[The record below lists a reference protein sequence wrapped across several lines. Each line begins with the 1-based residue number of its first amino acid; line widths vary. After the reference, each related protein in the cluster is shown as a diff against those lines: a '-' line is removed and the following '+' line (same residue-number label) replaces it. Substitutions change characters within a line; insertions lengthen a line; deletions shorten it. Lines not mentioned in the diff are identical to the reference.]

1 MLIDLNKFRRF
12 APSLNAQQ
20 ASIIVEA
27 LNKEL
32 PRWNIT
38 TPRRI
43 RYFLTHCYAETMGF
57 TKFSE
62 SLYYT
67 SPSRIVAVWPS
78 RFNLTGTSGK
88 LNANNYIRNSVK
100 LANEVY
106 ANRYGNGNAS
116 SGDGYNFR
124 GQGFMHLTFKGN
136 YANASMAIYKD
147 DRLVRNPELVSK
159 DLSVAVATACWFWAT
174 NGLNELADADEFTKS
189 TKVVNG
195 STRPVQERIPILRNS
210 RILVGL

>member
-1 MLIDLNKFRRF
+1 MNIDIAKFRKF
-12 APSLNAQQ
+12 APSLSAEQ
-20 ASIIVEA
+20 ANTVVDA

-32 PRWNIT
+32 PRWGII

-43 RYFLTHCYAETMGF
+43 RYFLTHCFAETLGF
-57 TKFSE
+57 TKLQE
-62 SLYYT
+62 NLNYT

-88 LNANNYIRNSVK
+88 INANNYLRNSVK

-116 SGDGYNFR
+116 SGDGAKYLGR
-124 GQGFMHLTFKGN
+124 GFMHLTFKDN
-136 YANASMAIYKD
+136 YERASLAIYGD
-147 DRLVRNPELVSK
+147 DRLVQHPELVSN
-159 DLSVAVATACWFWAT
+159 DLSVAVATACWFWKT
-174 NGLNELADADEFTKS
+174 NGLNELADADEFTLT
-189 TKVVNG
+189 TKKVNG

-210 RILVGL
+210 KMLVE